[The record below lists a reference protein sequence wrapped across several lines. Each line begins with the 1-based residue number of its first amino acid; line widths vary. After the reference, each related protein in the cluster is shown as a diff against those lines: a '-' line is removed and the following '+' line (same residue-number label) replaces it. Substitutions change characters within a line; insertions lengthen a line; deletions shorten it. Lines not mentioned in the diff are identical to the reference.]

1 VTIARDTIAAIA
13 TAPGSGGV
21 AIVRLSGSE
30 SLAIAARIFR
40 RRGGHGIPRSRHV
53 YVGHVLDHAS
63 GAILDEV
70 VTFSM
75 IAPRS
80 YTGEDVVE
88 IQCHGGSV
96 TSQRI
101 LESACAAGARP
112 AGPGEFTKR
121 AFLNG
126 RMDLAQAE
134 AVADL
139 IMARSDAG
147 RRLAWSQLEGALS
160 SRVEALREAV
170 LRARAICEVSLDFSE
185 EDLPELENGSPVVAG
200 ELARVRIEL
209 ERLTESFERGRLR
222 YHGARVALV
231 GRPNVGKSSLL
242 NVLAGGDRALVTP
255 IAGTTRDVVEAHV
268 AISGAPVVVMDT
280 AGIRETEDEIEAMGV
295 ERSRR
300 AIDDA
305 ACVIAVFD
313 RSAPLRAE
321 DSMVAAIVRQR
332 PCIAV
337 LSKVDLSAV
346 AAVAEVRAMLPSV
359 QIVEVSALTGDGVQE
374 LSNTI
379 GELLFEANRDA
390 RDDEVV
396 IFRVRHRDAARK
408 AIADL
413 SRAEAA
419 MAAGEPL
426 ELAASDLAAA
436 ASALAD
442 ITGAMTSEDVL
453 DRVFADFCI
462 GK

>member
-1 VTIARDTIAAIA
+1 MARDTIAAIA

-21 AIVRLSGSE
+21 AIIRLSGAE
-30 SLAIAARIFR
+30 ARAITARVFR
-40 RRGGHGIPRSRHV
+40 RRGGDGIPRPRRV
-53 YVGHVLDHAS
+53 YVGRLLDHES

-70 VTFSM
+70 VVFSM

-88 IQCHGGSV
+88 VQCHGGSV
-96 TSQRI
+96 ISQRI
-101 LESACAAGARP
+101 LESLCAAGARP
-112 AGPGEFTKR
+112 AEPGEFTKR

-126 RMDLAQAE
+126 RMDLSQAE

-139 IMARSDAG
+139 IMARSDAA
-147 RRLAWSQLEGALS
+147 RRLAWSQLEGTLS
-160 SRVEALREAV
+160 ARVNDLREAV
-170 LRARAICEVSLDFSE
+170 LKARALCEVSLDFSE
-185 EDLPELENGSPVVAG
+185 EDVPEIEDGRLMAA
-200 ELARVRIEL
+200 ELARVRTEL

-268 AISGAPVVVMDT
+268 AIDGAPVVVMDT
-280 AGIRETEDEIEAMGV
+280 AGIRETNDVIEAMGV
-295 ERSRR
+295 DRSRR
-300 AIDDA
+300 ATEHA

-313 RSAPLRAE
+313 RSVPFSAE
-321 DSMVAAIVRQR
+321 DSMVAAIVRDR

-337 LSKVDLSAV
+337 FNKADLPAKAV
-346 AAVAEVRAMLPSV
+346 AAEVLTMLPGV
-359 QIVEVSALTGDGVQE
+359 RTVDVSAFTGHGVRDLCE
-374 LSNTI
+374 AI
-379 GELLFEANRDA
+379 GEVLFGGLDDS
-390 RDDEVV
+390 RDDEIV
-396 IFRVRHRDAARK
+396 IFRVRHRDAARR

-413 SRAEAA
+413 TRAEHA
-419 MAAGEPL
+419 MAVRAPM
-426 ELAASDLAAA
+426 ELVASDLAAA
-436 ASALAD
+436 ANALAD

>member
-21 AIVRLSGSE
+21 AIIRLSGAE
-30 SLAIAARIFR
+30 ACAITARIFR
-40 RRGGHGIPRSRHV
+40 RRGGEGVPQPRRV
-53 YVGHVLDHAS
+53 YLGHVVDHDS
-63 GAILDEV
+63 GQILDEV
-70 VTFSM
+70 VAFSM

-96 TSQRI
+96 ITQRI
-101 LESACAAGARP
+101 LESACTAGARP
-112 AGPGEFTKR
+112 AEPGEFTKR

-126 RMDLAQAE
+126 RIDLTQAE

-139 IMARSDAG
+139 IMARSETG

-160 SRVEALREAV
+160 TRVEALREAV

-185 EDLPELENGSPVVAG
+185 EDVPEVENGGIVAG
-200 ELARVRIEL
+200 ELARVRSEL
-209 ERLTESFERGRLR
+209 ERLTESFDRGRLR
-222 YHGARVALV
+222 YHGARIALV

-242 NVLAGGDRALVTP
+242 NVLAGGERALVTSIP
-255 IAGTTRDVVEAHV
+255 GTTRDVVEAHI
-268 AISGAPVVVMDT
+268 AIGGAPVVVMDT
-280 AGIRETEDEIEAMGV
+280 AGIRETEDVIEAMGV
-295 ERSRR
+295 DRSRR
-300 AIDDA
+300 AVEDA

-313 RSAPLRAE
+313 RSVPLSAE
-321 DSMVAAIVRQR
+321 DSMVATIVRDR

-337 LSKVDLSAV
+337 LSKTDLPPEPIA
-346 AAVAEVRAMLPSV
+346 AEVRSILPGV
-359 QIVEVSALTGDGVQE
+359 RIAEVSALSRDGVRD
-374 LSNTI
+374 LSDAI
-379 GELLFEANRDA
+379 GELLFGQDQDA

-413 SRAEAA
+413 ARAEGAL
-419 MAAGEPL
+419 AAGSPL

-436 ASALAD
+436 ANALAD

-453 DRVFADFCI
+453 ERIFADFCI